1 MFVVI
6 PDGDE
11 GVIVSFLKDPNVGKL
26 STESTMSGCDFDF
39 DCDNCNFDCDFV
51 FFLVSVT

>member
-1 MFVVI
+1 MFVVV

-26 STESTMSGCDFDF
+26 STESTMSGCDFD
-39 DCDNCNFDCDFV
+39 CDFDCDFV
-51 FFLVSVT
+51 FLLVSVT